1 MATTNAR
8 IMDADDRGANKGW
21 IAGFIVI
28 LVVLVIGA
36 VLWFSFHP

>member
-1 MATTNAR
+1 MVASNAR

-21 IAGFIVI
+21 IAGAIVI
-28 LVVLVIGA
+28 LIVLVIGA